1 MTTLTIE
8 EMEGVNG
15 GLLELTLAGA
25 ILFVVTSWDDAVKGL
40 AEGLADG
47 SLGNKFTESKGTLN

>member
-1 MTTLTIE
+1 MKTLTIE
-8 EMEGVNG
+8 EMEGIHG
-15 GLLELTLAGA
+15 GDLGITLAGA

-47 SLGNKFTESKGTLN
+47 SLGNKFTESKDSLR